1 MTQQHIPQTPQTPRL
16 SPRPVDDWTDEV
28 DEAFSVLRAQV
39 PGAQAATSG
48 GGRAGRP
55 DSHIL
60 GIYAWHPA
68 FIRGWMPFSN
78 HLRHS
83 TLSDRVREMAII
95 RTTWL
100 GFGEY
105 EWAQHVR
112 MSRAGGHLTDAEID
126 ALGEGPDAA
135 EWSAADA
142 ALVRAVDELCTVK
155 NIADATWQELEKEFS
170 QEQFIDFVFTV
181 GTYDMHCTA
190 FNALGLQLEPGM
202 ARFPEGHRRAT

>member
-1 MTQQHIPQTPQTPRL
+1 MNQRRIP
-16 SPRPVDDWTDEV
+16 PRPVDDWTEEV
-28 DEAFSVLRAQV
+28 DEAFSVLRAHV
-39 PGAQAATSG
+39 PGGQAAAPGPAT
-48 GGRAGRP
+48 RP
-55 DSHIL
+55 QSNIL
-60 GIYAWHPA
+60 GIYAWHPD

-112 MSRAGGHLTDAEID
+112 MSRAGGYLTDAEID
-126 ALGEGPDAA
+126 ALSEGPDAA
-135 EWSAADA
+135 EWSAPDA
-142 ALVRAVDELCTVK
+142 AIVRAVDEQYGAK
-155 NIADATWQELEKEFS
+155 NIADATWSELEAQFS
-170 QEQFIDFVFTV
+170 RAQLLDFVFTV

-190 FNALGLQLEPGM
+190 FNVLGLELDAGM
-202 ARFPEGHRRAT
+202 TGFPEGHRRTP